1 MFKKRLL
8 PALLCS
14 ALAGTTLP
22 AQAVQFSGVYIF
34 GDSLSDAGYY
44 RPGLIA
50 AGLPSSVVAGLGH
63 FTTNPGPVWSEI
75 VSQYYGAP
83 GTPSNVAGGNIFAQG
98 GMRVTDPA
106 PASLLGPGGTQRP
119 VSAQISEYLGRSNGV
134 DPNALYGV
142 WIGANDLFT
151 QLGAAQAGAISAAQ
165 LQTNVLAAAT
175 AEIGQIGRLTTAGA
189 RYVLV
194 FALPDVGAT
203 PGFAANPLSS
213 SITQLSAGYNT
224 TLFTGLQ
231 SAGIRVIPVDAFSL
245 LNEIRANPAPYGFTN
260 ITAPACLPVGSS
272 SLTCSAAN
280 LVAPNAGQTYLFADS
295 VHPTA
300 AAQRIVADF
309 AISLIE
315 GPQTLSL
322 LAEVPLHTRV
332 AHIRTIDSGL
342 QQNAG
347 SPVGK
352 ITAFAAGDGGKFDI
366 DASPTNQPFDSKNR
380 SATVGVT
387 MRASEAVTLGAA
399 IGKTTADATFGNSMG
414 GFKTDETALS
424 FFGSAKWDRLYANAT
439 ISIADIDFRDVHR
452 NVQLGQ
458 VTRVANSTTSGSNSS
473 GSVTVGYDFPL
484 SHLNVGPFFQYTAQS
499 VDVNGFSE
507 DGAGAAGLNVSS
519 QRRTSRVGSLG
530 VRASMDLGNFTPFV
544 RFSADREYTNEA
556 REVLANPVTVTSG
569 NTYGIPAYIGDNSW
583 GTFTLGVRGKL
594 TDRIG
599 MGVVYSNVTGRSG
612 VKLDSVTANVSYQ
625 F

>member
-1 MFKKRLL
+1 MFRKRVI

-14 ALAGTTLP
+14 ALAGATLS
-22 AQAVQFSGVYIF
+22 AQAVQFTGVYIF
-34 GDSLSDAGYY
+34 GDSLSDAGYF

-50 AGLPSSVVAGLGH
+50 AGLPASVVAGLGH

-75 VSQYYGAP
+75 VSQRYGAP

-98 GMRVTDPA
+98 GARVADPS
-106 PASLLGPGGTQRP
+106 PASLLGPGATQRP
-119 VSAQISEYLGRSNGV
+119 VSTQINEYIARGGV

-151 QLGAAQAGAISAAQ
+151 QLGAVQVGAISAAQ

-203 PGFAANPLSS
+203 PSFAANPLSS

-231 SAGIRVIPVDAFSL
+231 SAGIRVIPVDTYSL

-280 LVAPNAGQTYLFADS
+280 LVSPTAAQTYLFADG

-322 LAEVPLHTRV
+322 LAEVPLRTRE
-332 AHIRTIDSGL
+332 AHIRTLDSGL

-347 SPVGK
+347 SEVGK
-352 ITAFAAGDGGKFDI
+352 LAVFAAGDAGKFDLE
-366 DASPTNQPFDSKNR
+366 AGPTNQPFDSRNR

-387 MRASEAVTLGAA
+387 MRASDSVTLGAA
-399 IGKTTADATFGNSMG
+399 LGKTTADANFGNGMG

-424 FFGSAKWDRLYANAT
+424 FFGAAKWDRLYANAT
-439 ISIADIDFRDVHR
+439 VSIADIDFRNVHR

-458 VTRVANSTTSGSNSS
+458 VTRVASSSTTGSNSS
-473 GSVTVGYDFPL
+473 GSVAIGYDFPL
-484 SHLNVGPFFQYTAQS
+484 SRLSIGPFAQYTAQS

-507 DGAGAAGLNVSS
+507 DGAGSAGLNISS
-519 QRRTSRVGSLG
+519 QRRSSRVGSLG
-530 VRASMDLGNFTPFV
+530 VRASVDIGNFTPFV
-544 RFSADREYTNEA
+544 RISADREYNNEA

-569 NTYGIPAYIGDNSW
+569 NTYGIPGYIGDTSW
-583 GTFTLGVRGKL
+583 ATVTLGVRGKL
-594 TDRIG
+594 TERIG
-599 MGVVYSNVTGRSG
+599 MGVVYSNVNGRSG
-612 VKLDSVTANVSYQ
+612 VKLDAVTANVWYQ